1 MKKVYDNEDLVPLLC
16 CIINISPLRNFLVLN
31 KKEILSFSKEI
42 SDIIVKM
49 KDDINI
55 IKYINFDNF
64 SKLIGTQKETYV
76 STNLCKFLYTEMYK
90 ELNTKD
96 INAFINNIVD
106 SDQTNLWIELNKM
119 RNIFGIR
126 NKSIISDTF
135 YFEEIIMNKCRNC
148 GIITANCEMNNSF
161 NFILDDILNFKL
173 NNNNNNCQRFNKVN
187 LYDCFDFLTSEKQ
200 NYILCKKCNYKNN
213 CPSCYY
219 INTPP
224 EIMTIIL
231 DRRTNNFIDFGIDFK
246 FDLDNYLYKWENFKE
261 KNTKYELIGM
271 VTNLGSE
278 NSGHSAFFISSIDMN
293 WYCYN
298 SLNFKII
305 NDIFN
310 EYKGIPYLL
319 FYKKRID

>member
-173 NNNNNNCQRFNKVN
+173 NNNNCQRFNKVN

-200 NYILCKKCNYKNN
+200 NYIYAKNA
-213 CPSCYY
+213 
-219 INTPP
+219 
-224 EIMTIIL
+224 II
-231 DRRTNNFIDFGIDFK
+231 
-246 FDLDNYLYKWENFKE
+246 
-261 KNTKYELIGM
+261 
-271 VTNLGSE
+271 
-278 NSGHSAFFISSIDMN
+278 
-293 WYCYN
+293 
-298 SLNFKII
+298 KII
-305 NDIFN
+305 AHLVTI
-310 EYKGIPYLL
+310 
-319 FYKKRID
+319 